1 MKKELTDNVSL
12 FVKVFGDIFLI
23 LGLFA
28 GIAYLMMA
36 ILFNVKDVYQHHDY
50 FGLAEII
57 IFGTLFLLTTIGSIA
72 VILLNKKE
80 LFPYAFMVTSLIS
93 FALLMYVFFVIL
105 AKMKIGNNESFFT
118 TVKFAFTFFLL
129 GQCTIVVLG
138 SMMPFLLTIRG
149 YFNSLIHCVAYIVE
163 AIVWVVLF
171 ILMITMVSP
180 TSGFLIMA
188 FLFLRTG
195 VYWWLL
201 ATKRDLRKIFKVKT
215 KK

>member
-36 ILFNVKDVYQHHDY
+36 ILFNVKNVYPHDY

-57 IFGTLFLLTTIGSIA
+57 ILGTLFLLTTIGSI
-72 VILLNKKE
+72 VTILLNKKE
-80 LFPYAFMVTSLIS
+80 LFPYAFMITSLIS
-93 FALLMYVFFVIL
+93 FAFLMYVFFVIL
-105 AKMKIGNNESFFT
+105 AKMKVGDNESFFT
-118 TVKFAFTFFLL
+118 TAKFAFTFFLL
-129 GQCTIVVLG
+129 GQCAIVVLG

-171 ILMITMVSP
+171 ILMISRVSP